1 MNSFQTLYIK
11 FRHYYKQLNRIEK
24 FFLNIFIIDMICY
37 SFLLS
42 FFLIATGKF
51 AVDHLFLPLLIFPII
66 SGIITVRNYNICK
79 LSIHLKLTVSFYSFN
94 NEPYFMGSYF
104 LTFTYFQQ
112 LWAYYSFIQNI
123 IVVMMENENVI

>member
-37 SFLLS
+37 SFLFS
-42 FFLIATGKF
+42 SFLIATGHFTQKNY
-51 AVDHLFLPLLIFPII
+51 LFLPLLIFPII

-79 LSIHLKLTVSFYSFN
+79 LKIFSIHSKT
-94 NEPYFMGSYF
+94 
-104 LTFTYFQQ
+104 
-112 LWAYYSFIQNI
+112 
-123 IVVMMENENVI
+123 